1 MTRGK
6 AHRVRELTPPLRE
19 HPRDQN
25 TVVRSRSLF
34 SDEGDR
40 PPNEIRITCM
50 SQLFHHVDTLQQH
63 QRRHSY

>member
-6 AHRVRELTPPLRE
+6 AHRVRELTPLLRE
-19 HPRDQN
+19 RRATWN
-25 TVVRSRSLF
+25 TEARSRSLF
-34 SDEGDR
+34 SDEGGR